1 MKGAFLMTVEY
12 ARQFISAQENNIKRL
27 DNLRITKDGYEY
39 RISYHGGFASYFAI
53 DRREIGKR
61 NFKYFG
67 GVGGYDCFTA
77 QAVLKKILEKIS

>member
-1 MKGAFLMTVEY
+1 MTIEY
-12 ARQFISAQENNIKRL
+12 ARQFLAAQEKNISKL

-39 RISYHGGFASYFAI
+39 RISYRGGFAAYFAI
-53 DRREIGKR
+53 DRRKIGKR